1 MVFISDIPRKDN
13 LSCGSIF
20 RRPHLDTR
28 GAKEMPHVGKP
39 YFYTLAKVD
48 FLSVAA
54 WHKLFDGCVGVFHC
68 INGLTDFH
76 ALAPL
81 CLTVFPFCFLHL
93 NVRAVPQHNAAQ
105 IRSRLRGVNLSPES
119 SGRQLRN
126 HAGMVYM
133 GMGKQHI
140 VYACL
145 RHRQL
150 AVFKHID
157 ALFHA
162 VIDKDVLAAGI

>member
-1 MVFISDIPRKDN
+1 M
-13 LSCGSIF
+13 
-20 RRPHLDTR
+20 
-28 GAKEMPHVGKP
+28 
-39 YFYTLAKVD
+39 
-48 FLSVAA
+48 
-54 WHKLFDGCVGVFHC
+54 
-68 INGLTDFH
+68 
-76 ALAPL
+76 PL
-81 CLTVFPFCFLHL
+81 CLPVLPLCLLHV
-93 NVRAVPQHNAAQ
+93 NVCTVPQHNAAQ
-105 IRSRLRGVNLSPES
+105 IRGRLRGVNLSPKP

-157 ALFHA
+157 ALLHA